1 MRARIWI
8 NKTKLAS
15 QQGASNSDQVRWER
29 PEVVLNQLMLPHGEG
44 ARQKSPSWNTYDGTG
59 VVYGCVM
66 TLQYTKT
73 QARLLSLS
81 LS

>member
-44 ARQKSPSWNTYDGTG
+44 ARQKALHVIPTTG
-59 VVYGCVM
+59 LGWCMDV
-66 TLQYTKT
+66 
-73 QARLLSLS
+73 
-81 LS
+81 